1 MTRKL
6 RSFARV
12 RLALA
17 LLVTF
22 GLGCATDFSGTG
34 AGAENGTGPTGTPE
48 SVGLSSEALGR
59 LDAVLEAYVDRG
71 QLPGYQLLVA
81 RYGQVVHESVY
92 GSMEIETAR
101 ALDPRTIYRIYS
113 MSKVITGVATMI
125 AYERGS
131 FLLNDPISKYLPALA
146 APDVMEWGEEGEIR
160 IVPARREITILDLL
174 RHTSGISYSFIAPPP
189 LGQQY
194 IDASLTPGI
203 RGLPSD
209 TALGP
214 VGADKHATL
223 EDMVEGLG
231 KLPLVIQPGSAWHY
245 GINMD
250 VLGRLIEVSSGL
262 AFPDFLQEH
271 LFGPLGMTDS
281 GFYVPDDRIDRFAAC
296 YGPTPE
302 GGMRLLDAPIS
313 SEYREPPAMPG
324 GGGGMVASAHDY
336 MRFALMLANAGEL
349 DGRRILSPRSVELMM
364 SSHLPVEDFGARPLK
379 YAVGETYANG
389 GLGVGFGLSGSVIT
403 DPALTGLPL
412 SKGTFGWGG
421 AASTFFWV
429 DPEEDIAVVFMT
441 QLVISRTYPLRAVLL
456 KGVNAAL
463 LD

>member
-1 MTRKL
+1 MNRKL
-6 RSFARV
+6 RSVARA
-12 RLALA
+12 RLALT
-17 LLVTF
+17 LLVSF
-22 GLGCATDFSGTG
+22 SLGCATDYAGTVVD
-34 AGAENGTGPTGTPE
+34 NGTALAGTPE
-48 SVGLSSEALGR
+48 SVGLSSEALSR

-92 GSMEIETAR
+92 GSMEIETGR
-101 ALDPRTIYRIYS
+101 ALDPQTIYRIYS

-146 APDVMEWGEEGEIR
+146 GPNVMEWGEDGEIR
-160 IVPARREITILDLL
+160 IVPAQREITILDLL

-194 IDASLTPGI
+194 IDASVTPGI

-209 TALGP
+209 TPLGA
-214 VGADKHATL
+214 VGQDLDATL
-223 EDMVEGLG
+223 EDMVERLG
-231 KLPLVIQPGSAWHY
+231 KLPLVMQPGSAWHY

-250 VLGRLIEVSSGL
+250 VLGRLIEVSSGQS
-262 AFPDFLQEH
+262 FPDFLQQH

-296 YGPTPE
+296 YGTTPE
-302 GGMRLLDAPIS
+302 AGMRLLDAPIT

-336 MRFALMLANAGEL
+336 MRFALMLGNAGEL
-349 DGRRILSPRSVELMM
+349 DGRRILSPRTVELIM
-364 SSHLPVEDFGARPLK
+364 SSHLPPEDFGARPLK

-389 GLGVGFGLSGSVIT
+389 GLGVGFGLTGSVIT
-403 DPALTGLPL
+403 DPALTGLPV

-429 DPEEDIAVVFMT
+429 DPKEDIAVVFMT

>member
-1 MTRKL
+1 MNRKL
-6 RSFARV
+6 RSVARA
-12 RLALA
+12 RLALT
-17 LLVTF
+17 LLVSF
-22 GLGCATDFSGTG
+22 SLGCATDYAGTVVD
-34 AGAENGTGPTGTPE
+34 NGTALAGTPE
-48 SVGLSSEALGR
+48 SVGLSSEALSR

-92 GSMEIETAR
+92 GSMEIETGR
-101 ALDPRTIYRIYS
+101 ALDPQTIYRIYS

-146 APDVMEWGEEGEIR
+146 GPNVMEWGEDGEIR
-160 IVPARREITILDLL
+160 IVPAQREITILDLL

-194 IDASLTPGI
+194 IDASVTPGI

-209 TALGP
+209 TPLGA
-214 VGADKHATL
+214 VGQDLDATL
-223 EDMVEGLG
+223 EDMVERLG
-231 KLPLVIQPGSAWHY
+231 KLPLVMQPGSAWHY

-250 VLGRLIEVSSGL
+250 VLGRLIEVSSGQS
-262 AFPDFLQEH
+262 FPDFLQQH

-296 YGPTPE
+296 YGTTPE
-302 GGMRLLDAPIS
+302 AGMRLLDAPIT

-336 MRFALMLANAGEL
+336 MRFALMLGNAGEL
-349 DGRRILSPRSVELMM
+349 DGRRILGPRTVELIM
-364 SSHLPVEDFGARPLK
+364 SSHLPPEDFGARPLK

-403 DPALTGLPL
+403 DPALTGLPV

-429 DPEEDIAVVFMT
+429 DPKEDIAVVFMT

>member
-1 MTRKL
+1 MNRRL
-6 RSFARV
+6 RLLARAV
-12 RLALA
+12 LGLA

-22 GLGCATDFSGTG
+22 SFGCATDFAGTG
-34 AGAENGTGPTGTPE
+34 TDNGTGLAGTPE
-48 SVGLSSEALGR
+48 SFGLSSEALGR

-81 RYGQVVHESVY
+81 RYGKIVHESLY
-92 GSMEIETAR
+92 GSMEIETGR
-101 ALDPRTIYRIYS
+101 ALDPQTIYRIYS

-125 AYERGS
+125 AYERGR

-146 APDVMEWGEEGEIR
+146 APDVMEWGADGEIR
-160 IVPARREITILDLL
+160 IVPAQREITILDLL
-174 RHTSGISYSFIAPPP
+174 RHTSGISYSFIARPP

-194 IDASLTPGI
+194 IDASVTPGI

-209 TALGP
+209 TPLGP
-214 VGADKHATL
+214 VGPDKDATL
-223 EDMVEGLG
+223 EDMVERLG
-231 KLPLVIQPGSAWHY
+231 KLPLVMQPGSAWHY

-262 AFPDFLQEH
+262 SFPDFLQQH

-296 YGPTPE
+296 YGPTSE
-302 GGMRLLDAPIS
+302 AGMRLLDAPAT

-336 MRFALMLANAGEL
+336 MRFALMLGNAGEL
-349 DGRRILSPRSVELMM
+349 DGRRVLSPPSVELIM
-364 SSHLPVEDFGARPLK
+364 SSHLPPENFGARPLK
-379 YAVGETYANG
+379 YAVGGTYANG

-403 DPALTGLPL
+403 DPALTGLPV

-441 QLVISRTYPLRAVLL
+441 QLVVSGTYPLRAELL

>member
-1 MTRKL
+1 
-6 RSFARV
+6 
-12 RLALA
+12 
-17 LLVTF
+17 
-22 GLGCATDFSGTG
+22 
-34 AGAENGTGPTGTPE
+34 
-48 SVGLSSEALGR
+48 
-59 LDAVLEAYVDRG
+59 
-71 QLPGYQLLVA
+71 
-81 RYGQVVHESVY
+81 
-92 GSMEIETAR
+92 MEIETAR
-101 ALDPRTIYRIYS
+101 ALDPQTIYRIYS

-146 APDVMEWGEEGEIR
+146 GARVMEWGEQGEIR
-160 IVPARREITILDLL
+160 IVPAEREITILDLL

-209 TALGP
+209 TPLGP
-214 VGADKHATL
+214 VGPDKDATL
-223 EDMVEGLG
+223 EDMVERLG

-250 VLGRLIEVSSGL
+250 VLGRLIEVSSGSS
-262 AFPDFLQEH
+262 FPDFLQEH

-364 SSHLPVEDFGARPLK
+364 SSHLPAEDFGSRPLK
-379 YAVGETYANG
+379 YAVGATYANG

-412 SKGTFGWGG
+412 SMGTFGWGG

-456 KGVNAAL
+456 KGVNGAL